1 VSVRKRANKR
11 MTVRQWTSDD
21 APRDRATTSLRLFLG
36 VHFLLLSVISSLC
49 SPDSRAVSL
58 FLSTRSFGHCMVLAS
73 RREEA
78 TAASRSRLWIALVVV
93 LVAVSVAVSVEVWW
107 LSREESGTT
116 IIQRLLV
123 SHVALTRLTVVA
135 RQLFASSSTSIK
147 TQSTGGRVGGE
158 LSRSFTSAS
167 TPAARYSRATQQRG
181 NMEVVLVPVHQDN
194 YAYLLIDKASNVAA
208 AVDPAEPV
216 KVLAAANER
225 NLNITTILTTHHH
238 WCERDRA
245 RMQQPS

>member
-1 VSVRKRANKR
+1 
-11 MTVRQWTSDD
+11 
-21 APRDRATTSLRLFLG
+21 
-36 VHFLLLSVISSLC
+36 
-49 SPDSRAVSL
+49 
-58 FLSTRSFGHCMVLAS
+58 MVLGS

-93 LVAVSVAVSVEVWW
+93 VVVSVAVSVEVWW
-107 LSREESGTT
+107 LSREGSGTT

>member
-1 VSVRKRANKR
+1 
-11 MTVRQWTSDD
+11 
-21 APRDRATTSLRLFLG
+21 
-36 VHFLLLSVISSLC
+36 
-49 SPDSRAVSL
+49 
-58 FLSTRSFGHCMVLAS
+58 MVLAS

-147 TQSTGGRVGGE
+147 TQSSGGRVGGGD